1 MKIYFELEEIDVL
14 ESSTSVALGTFDG
27 LHIGHMEVL
36 GEMKKTAESRGL
48 KTFVYTFSN
57 HPREILTP
65 NNVPPKIMDVDEKT
79 QIFTRFGLDYL
90 ALIKFDESQLKI
102 EPEDFIKDVLIGKLH
117 MKHLTVGYDYR
128 FGRKARGDINMLI
141 EFSKLYDYTYEIVE
155 PIMKNE
161 IRISS
166 TLIRELLTEGKIEE
180 ANFFLGRKH
189 FVKGT
194 VVEGKKL
201 GKTIGVPTANLR
213 IKENISTIKSGVYIT
228 ETIYKGTQYQ
238 SVTNVGYNPTFQ
250 QVGLNM
256 ETYIFDF
263 DQVLYGEVIEV
274 HFIKRLRD
282 ELKFNSVDELVE
294 KMEEDLNNASEYFKS
309 HLSK

>member
-1 MKIYFELEEIDVL
+1 MKIYFELEEIDVQGQA
-14 ESSTSVALGTFDG
+14 TSVALGTFDG

-36 GEMKKTAESRGL
+36 SEMKKTAESKGL

-57 HPREILTP
+57 HPREVLTP

-90 ALIKFDESQLKI
+90 SLIKFDEEQLKI
-102 EPEDFIKDVLIGKLH
+102 EPEDFIKDVLIGKLN

-128 FGRKARGDINMLI
+128 FGRKARGDVNMLMA
-141 EFSKLYDYTYEIVE
+141 FSETYGYTYEIVK

-166 TLIRELLTEGKIEE
+166 TLIRELLLDGKIVE
-180 ANFFLGRKH
+180 ANFYLGRKH

-228 ETIYKGTQYQ
+228 ETVHKGTTYK
-238 SVTNVGYNPTFQ
+238 SVTNVGYNPTFNQ
-250 QVGLNM
+250 IGLNM

-263 DQVLYGEVIEV
+263 DQILYGEQIEV

-282 ELKFNSVDELVE
+282 EMKFESVDELIV
-294 KMEEDLNNASEYFKS
+294 KMQSDLKKARDYFAT
-309 HLSK
+309 HLPK

>member
-1 MKIYFELEEIDVL
+1 MKIYFELEEIDVQKNA
-14 ESSTSVALGTFDG
+14 TSVALGTFDG

-36 GEMKKTAESRGL
+36 SEMKKAAESRGL

-57 HPREILTP
+57 HPREVLTP

-90 ALIKFDESQLKI
+90 ALIKFDEDQLKI
-102 EPEDFIKDVLIGKLH
+102 EPEDFIKDVLIGKLN

-141 EFSKLYDYTYEIVE
+141 EFSKVYDYTFEIVE
-155 PIMKNE
+155 PIMKND

-166 TLIRELLTEGKIEE
+166 TLIRELLNEGKIVE
-180 ANFFLGRKH
+180 ANFYLGRKH
-189 FVKGT
+189 FVKGM
-194 VVEGKKL
+194 VVEGKKV
-201 GKTIGVPTANLR
+201 GRTIGIPTANLR
-213 IKENISTIKSGVYIT
+213 IKENISTIKPGVYIT
-228 ETIYKGTQYQ
+228 ETLYKNTVYK
-238 SVTNVGYNPTFQ
+238 SVTNVGYNPTFD

-263 DQVLYGEVIEV
+263 NQVLYGQQIEV

-282 ELKFNSVDELVE
+282 EMKFETVDELVV
-294 KMEEDLNNASEYFKS
+294 KMQSDLRMADEYFKT
-309 HLSK
+309 HLPK